1 MRSCTQLSRHISH
14 VCSPHN
20 STSVEKRGPEKGTPS
35 CAARSSEGGCCTWW
49 NSRNTVDIRGG
60 GGERGKSCVGK
71 VSEHEGLKKKIFF
84 LSVFQNFMSA
94 IVRVRDLKLGRFIVY
109 VGKCSL
115 QASLCQIDEV
125 KV

>member
-1 MRSCTQLSRHISH
+1 MRSCTQFSRHIPR
-14 VCSPHN
+14 VCSLHN

-84 LSVFQNFMSA
+84 
-94 IVRVRDLKLGRFIVY
+94 FICFPKFY
-109 VGKCSL
+109 VGHRTCSGFE
-115 QASLCQIDEV
+115 AWSIHCICR
-125 KV
+125 

>member
-20 STSVEKRGPEKGTPS
+20 STSVEKRGPEKDTPS

-60 GGERGKSCVGK
+60 GGERGKSCIGK
-71 VSEHEGLKKKIFF
+71 VSERGGLKKKKKRINF
-84 LSVFQNFMSA
+84 LIYFAYILCRPS
-94 IVRVRDLKLGRFIVY
+94 
-109 VGKCSL
+109 CSG
-115 QASLCQIDEV
+115 SEDWSINCTCR
-125 KV
+125 

>member
-20 STSVEKRGPEKGTPS
+20 STSVEKRGPEKDTPS

-60 GGERGKSCVGK
+60 GGERGKSCIGK
-71 VSEHEGLKKKIFF
+71 VSERGGLKKKKKELIF
-84 LSVFQNFMSA
+84 
-94 IVRVRDLKLGRFIVY
+94 
-109 VGKCSL
+109 
-115 QASLCQIDEV
+115 
-125 KV
+125 